1 MQMYKVF
8 IENITL
14 KFISKEE
21 DYNSNEL
28 LFCESSASDGLDA
41 LKKVISDFS
50 GSTVSLNY
58 ICKDPQLSFE
68 QYFKEFDKIEA
79 AGGIVKR
86 KSSFL
91 FIKRNGLWDIPKGK
105 IDEGETPEIAA
116 VREIEEEC
124 GVCNAQIEKFICNTY
139 HTYTYKGCPTIKKTY
154 WYALSYNGPKVEKP
168 QIEEGITKVKW
179 MKQHKITKVIDN
191 TFLSIIDVIETYFK

>member
-1 MQMYKVF
+1 MYKVF

-21 DYNSNEL
+21 KHISDEL
-28 LFCESSASDGLDA
+28 FFCESSVRGSVAT
-41 LKKVISDFS
+41 LKKVISGLT
-50 GSTVSLNY
+50 GSTVTVNY
-58 ICKDPQLSFE
+58 ICENPQLSFE
-68 QYFKEFDKIEA
+68 LYFESFDKIEA

-91 FIKRNGLWDIPKGK
+91 FIKRNGFWDIPKGK
-105 IDEGETPEIAA
+105 IDEGESPEIAA
-116 VREIEEEC
+116 IREIEEEC
-124 GVCNAQIEKFICNTY
+124 GVCNAQIENLICCTY
-139 HTYTYKGCPTIKKTY
+139 HTYACKGRQTIKKTY
-154 WYALSYNGPKVEKP
+154 WFALSYEGPKVQKP

-179 MKQHKITKVIDN
+179 MKQHKITKVIDK

>member
-1 MQMYKVF
+1 MYKVF

-21 DYNSNEL
+21 KHYSDEL
-28 LFCESSASDGLDA
+28 LFCESSVRDGVVA
-41 LKKVISDFS
+41 LKKVISGLS
-50 GSTVSLNY
+50 GSTVTVNY
-58 ICKDPQLSFE
+58 ICKNPQLSFE
-68 QYFKEFDKIEA
+68 EYFEKYDKIEA

-105 IDEGETPEIAA
+105 IDEGESPEIAA

-124 GVCNAQIEKFICNTY
+124 GVRNAQIEELICCTY
-139 HTYTYKGCPTIKKTY
+139 HTYSYKGRPTIKKTY
-154 WYALSYNGPKVEKP
+154 WFALSYEGPKVEKP
-168 QIEEGITKVKW
+168 QLEEGITKVKW
-179 MKQHKITKVIDN
+179 MKQHKITKVIDK
-191 TFLSIIDVIETYFK
+191 TFLSIIEVIETYFK